1 MSRGAMPACAR
12 RAQMQG
18 VRFLTAAL
26 LVACLCAYFCGAI
39 SMVYT
44 TPGYNGASAS
54 DGDVVNLVSPTCPTP
69 LKNAGCTVLCNSTI
83 AVPCPTTQ
91 MWHYTATAV
100 ANTSHCTFTFVKTD
114 AGATAAWELK
124 ASAVCR

>member
-1 MSRGAMPACAR
+1 MPACAR

-26 LVACLCAYFCGAI
+26 LVACLCAYFGGAI
-39 SMVYT
+39 SMVAT
-44 TPGYNGASAS
+44 APGHNGSTAS

-69 LKNAGCTVLCNSTI
+69 LLRAGCTVLCNST
-83 AVPCPTTQ
+83 AENACPSTQ
-91 MWHYTATAV
+91 TWYYAATAV
-100 ANTSHCTFTFVKTD
+100 ANTSHCTFTFSKTD
-114 AGATAAWELK
+114 AGATGAWVLK